1 MCRHSA
7 SIAETFNKEVS
18 NVLCEKL
25 IVLVELLF
33 EVRIVVASF
42 KIVKM
47 AKGPLEKD
55 ALGK

>member
-1 MCRHSA
+1 MSPQCLYLLRLL
-7 SIAETFNKEVS
+7 TEVS
-18 NVLCEKL
+18 IVLCEKL
-25 IVLVELLF
+25 IVHVELLF